1 MPNDILVEIVE
12 ICLSLDSKAF
22 QIFSYYAKHAKEKE
36 LKDFW
41 EEMVA
46 EEKEHVSF
54 WEKLLDLA
62 KSGVL
67 PQIFDNPVTVL
78 KELSNANEKTELL
91 VEKNFDGLNLTNSF
105 LLAMRVE
112 FYLLHPAFAQL
123 FHFINAL
130 PGEDSPEDA
139 YENHISAIID
149 TLNRFGI
156 STPELDLLGETI
168 QRIWDRNR
176 KLATQGSLDPLTG
189 ILNRLG
195 FIKARSMLSH
205 LAFRN
210 GFNVAVVMI
219 DIDHFKR
226 VNDSFG
232 HIAGDRVLKTVSGLI
247 QQNVRSSD
255 IAARY
260 GGEEFIVFLS
270 SVDPNSL
277 KSITE
282 KLRVTVEKNT
292 KDDIPVTVSIGAAQG
307 EIHKDPEKEIDE
319 MTAEADRCLYLAKES
334 GRNKV
339 EISPAL

>member
-1 MPNDILVEIVE
+1 
-12 ICLSLDSKAF
+12 
-22 QIFSYYAKHAKEKE
+22 
-36 LKDFW
+36 
-41 EEMVA
+41 
-46 EEKEHVSF
+46 
-54 WEKLLDLA
+54 
-62 KSGVL
+62 
-67 PQIFDNPVTVL
+67 
-78 KELSNANEKTELL
+78 
-91 VEKNFDGLNLTNSF
+91 
-105 LLAMRVE
+105 MRVE

-195 FIKARSMLSH
+195 FIKALSMLSH